1 MKGYVG
7 AIDQGTTST
16 RFMVFDADG
25 RIVSVAQ
32 KEHQQIYPQPGW
44 VEHDPAEIIRN
55 TNEVAAEALKS
66 GGISAGE
73 LAAVGIT
80 NQRETSVIW
89 EKKTGRAIANA
100 IVWQDT
106 RVADEVSRYASDGGQ
121 NRFREITGLPLSTYF
136 SSLKVRWL
144 LDNVANARAR
154 AEAGELLFGTID
166 SFLVWHLTGGL
177 NGGVHITDVTNA
189 SRTQFLNL
197 KTLQWDPALVKAFE
211 VPENLL
217 PAVKSSSEMYGE
229 ATIPALKG
237 VPIAGILGDQQAALV
252 GQTCFQPGEVKNTY
266 GTGCFLLMNTG
277 ERMVPSACGLLT
289 TVAYKFGQA
298 SAHYALEGSVA
309 ISGAL
314 VQWLRDNLGMI
325 EKSSDV
331 ETLARTVK
339 DNGDVYFVP
348 AFSGLY
354 APYWKDSARGVIAG
368 LTRYA
373 NKGHLARAVLEAT
386 AYQTRDVVEAME
398 QDAGIEL
405 KSVRVDGGMVGN
417 ELLMQFQADI
427 LHREVVR
434 PVVQETTAL
443 GAAYAAG
450 LAVGFYSGVEELR
463 AQWKSDRIW
472 KPEMARTDR
481 DRLYRGWKK
490 AVTRSFDWTEN

>member
-1 MKGYVG
+1 MKEYVG

-16 RFMVFDADG
+16 RFIVFDADG

-32 KEHQQIYPQPGW
+32 KEHRQIYPQPAW
-44 VEHDPAEIIRN
+44 VEHDPKEIIRN
-55 TNEVAAEALKS
+55 TSEVAAEALRS

-80 NQRETSVIW
+80 NQRETTVIW
-89 EKKTGRAIANA
+89 DKKTGRAIANA

-106 RVADEVSRYASDGGQ
+106 RVADEVSRYASNGGQ
-121 NRFREITGLPLSTYF
+121 NRFREETGLPLSTYF

-144 LDNVANARAR
+144 LDNVADARAR
-154 AEAGELLFGTID
+154 ADAGELLFGTMD
-166 SFLVWHLTGGL
+166 TFLVWHLTGGP
-177 NGGVHITDVTNA
+177 GCGVHVTDVTNA

-197 KTLQWDPALVKAFE
+197 KTLRWDPALLKVFE
-211 VPENLL
+211 IPESLL
-217 PAVKSSSEMYGE
+217 PAVKSSSEVYGE
-229 ATIPALKG
+229 VTIPALKG
-237 VPIAGILGDQQAALV
+237 VRIAGILGDQQAALA
-252 GQTCFQPGEVKNTY
+252 GQACFHPGEVKNTY

-289 TVAYKFGQA
+289 TVAYKFGEA
-298 SAHYALEGSVA
+298 PAHYALEGSIA

-325 EKSSDV
+325 EKSNDV
-331 ETLARTVK
+331 ETLARSVK
-339 DNGDVYFVP
+339 DNGDIYFVP

-398 QDAGIEL
+398 KDAGIEL

-427 LHREVVR
+427 LNREVVR
-434 PVVQETTAL
+434 PMVQETTAL

-450 LAVGFYSGVEELR
+450 LAVGFYSSVEQLR
-463 AQWKSDRIW
+463 SKWKSDRIW
-472 KPEMARTDR
+472 KPEMVQVDR

-490 AVTRSFDWTEN
+490 AVTRSFDWMEN

>member
-1 MKGYVG
+1 VKRYIA

-16 RFMVFDADG
+16 RFIVFDADG
-25 RIVSVAQ
+25 RIASVAQ
-32 KEHQQIYPQPGW
+32 KEHQQIYPKPGW

-55 TNEVAAEALKS
+55 TNEVAEEALAR
-66 GGISAGE
+66 GGISASE

-80 NQRETSVIW
+80 NQRETTVIW

-100 IVWQDT
+100 IVWQDM
-106 RVADEVSRYASDGGQ
+106 RVADEVSRYASEGGQ
-121 NRFREITGLPLSTYF
+121 NRFREATGLPLSTYF

-144 LDNVANARAR
+144 LDNIADARAK

-166 SFLVWHLTGGL
+166 AYLVWHLTGGTI
-177 NGGVHITDVTNA
+177 GGVHVTDVTNA

-197 KTLQWDPALVKAFE
+197 ETLEWDPALLKAFE
-211 VPENLL
+211 VSESLL
-217 PAVKSSSEMYGE
+217 PSVKSSSEVYGE
-229 ATIPALKG
+229 ATIPALRG
-237 VPIAGILGDQQAALV
+237 VRIAGILGDQQAALA
-252 GQTCFQPGEVKNTY
+252 GQACFEPGEVKNTY

-277 ERMVPSACGLLT
+277 ERMVPSAYGLLT
-289 TVAYKFGQA
+289 TVAYKFGKA
-298 SAHYALEGSVA
+298 PAHYALEGSVA

-314 VQWLRDNLGMI
+314 VQWVRDNLGMI
-325 EKSSDV
+325 EKSADV
-331 ETLARTVK
+331 ETLACSVE

-398 QDAGIEL
+398 KDAGIQL
-405 KSVRVDGGMVGN
+405 KSVRVDGGMVVN

-427 LHREVVR
+427 LNREVVR

-450 LAVGFYSGVEELR
+450 LAVGFFGSVEELR
-463 AQWKSDRIW
+463 AKWKSDRIW
-472 KPEMARTDR
+472 KPEMGQADR
-481 DRLYRGWKK
+481 ERFYRGWKK
-490 AVTRSFDWTEN
+490 AVTRSFDWMEN